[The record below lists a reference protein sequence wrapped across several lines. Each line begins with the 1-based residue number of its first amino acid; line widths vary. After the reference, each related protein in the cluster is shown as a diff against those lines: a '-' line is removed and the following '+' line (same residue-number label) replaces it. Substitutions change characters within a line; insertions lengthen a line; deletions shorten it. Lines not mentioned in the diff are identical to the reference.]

1 MPVKSKNY
9 KQLSEEL
16 AEIILWF
23 ESADVDLD
31 KAVEKYEQAEQI
43 MNQMQ
48 EYLATAE
55 NKIKKITAKL
65 K

>member
-31 KAVEKYEQAEQI
+31 KALEKYEQAERI

-55 NKIKKITAKL
+55 NKIKKITANL

>member
-1 MPVKSKNY
+1 MPNKTKNY
-9 KQLSEEL
+9 QQLGEEL
-16 AEIILWF
+16 AEIIVWF
-23 ESADVDLD
+23 ESADLDLD
-31 KAVEKYEQAEQI
+31 KAVEKYDQAEQI

-48 EYLATAE
+48 EYLAQAE